1 VKRTWKSGLLI
12 ATLVGAGITA
22 GAQVA
27 QGDDDDSEG
36 PLRIRGGAT
45 TILEGGTG
53 DPDFTPV
60 LTKLAFYWDGES
72 GDLECL
78 AIAPSAPA
86 GQAGSG
92 NFDTNIMYVT
102 GPVTSAQVTGGTAVL
117 EGTATVTGVG
127 AGQDQPFRLTVRRGG
142 PGATVVLEV
151 SGLVFREIVLE
162 GQTSF

>member
-1 VKRTWKSGLLI
+1 MERTWKRGLLI
-12 ATLVGAGITA
+12 IVVVGAAVAA

-27 QGDDDDSEG
+27 QGDDDGDG

-45 TILEGGTG
+45 TMLEGGTG
-53 DPDFTPV
+53 GPNFTPV
-60 LTKLAFYWDGES
+60 LTKLAFHWDGET

-78 AIAPSAPA
+78 ALAPSAAA

-102 GPVTSAQVTGGTAVL
+102 GPVTSAQVTGATAVL

-127 AGQDQPFRLTVRRGG
+127 AGEDQPFRLIVRRGG
-142 PGATVVLEV
+142 PGTTVVLEV
-151 SGLVFREIVLE
+151 SGLVFKEIVLE
-162 GQTSF
+162 GQVSFS

>member
-1 VKRTWKSGLLI
+1 MKRTLKKGLLI

-22 GAQVA
+22 GTQVA
-27 QGDDDDSEG
+27 QGDDDDG

-45 TILEGGTG
+45 TMLEGGTG
-53 DPDFTPV
+53 APDFTPV
-60 LTKLAFYWDGES
+60 LTKLAFHWDGQT

-78 AIAPSAPA
+78 ALAPSAAA

-92 NFDTNIMYVT
+92 DFDTNIMYVT
-102 GPVTSAQVTGGTAVL
+102 GPVTSARMTGATAVL

-127 AGQDQPFRLTVRRGG
+127 AGADQSFRLIVRRGG
-142 PGATVVLEV
+142 PGTTVVLEV

-162 GQTSF
+162 GQTSFS